1 MSDAANR
8 VLWTLIGVLLLAVG
22 IAIGLMHFGRMP
34 GVSSDS
40 VLLSD
45 GLLDLWHRGDDWN
58 VAVLV
63 AVGAVV
69 TVLGLWLFGRQFRR
83 RSGPGLANLL
93 SRGDDDEVRWRTHVK
108 SGALVRALERDLVD
122 KRIVGAHVVMTGRP
136 PRPDAWVRLDLAP
149 GVALADVNER
159 VRRSVERFSTTTGLQ
174 PATVEV
180 TVRPSRRTASRVRL
194 AGRHPFVDA
203 FGAESVVDDHDP
215 GSDGAA
221 AFPGTGLDDSQ
232 MLGRQRQ

>member
-45 GLLDLWHRGDDWN
+45 DLLDLWHRGDDWN

-69 TVLGLWLFGRQFRR
+69 TAFRSTVSSAVG
-83 RSGPGLANLL
+83 SG
-93 SRGDDDEVRWRTHVK
+93 
-108 SGALVRALERDLVD
+108 SG
-122 KRIVGAHVVMTGRP
+122 
-136 PRPDAWVRLDLAP
+136 
-149 GVALADVNER
+149 
-159 VRRSVERFSTTTGLQ
+159 
-174 PATVEV
+174 
-180 TVRPSRRTASRVRL
+180 
-194 AGRHPFVDA
+194 
-203 FGAESVVDDHDP
+203 ESVVARRRRR
-215 GSDGAA
+215 GAVA
-221 AFPGTGLDDSQ
+221 YARQVGCVGARTGA
-232 MLGRQRQ
+232 